1 MRTNKYKEFFTKDYL
16 MGPNSIRLLDEL
28 LEKAPE
34 TIHGGRV
41 LDLGCG
47 MGVTSLF
54 LARETAAEQVFATDL
69 WISATTNARSIEA
82 WGEEKKIIPI
92 HADAM
97 ELPYAEEY
105 FDAIVSID
113 AYHYFGCA
121 ENVFAE
127 KILPLLKKGGYALLA
142 MPGLKEEFNEQIP
155 SLMNEW
161 AGEDVKCFHSCE
173 WWEEHIKQGVEDK
186 VSVAVYESGRFDD
199 IWNDWY
205 QSGHEY
211 AMQDKE
217 FMDKGVDKMMNF
229 VMLVVK
235 KL

>member
-1 MRTNKYKEFFTKDYL
+1 MRTEKYKEFFTKEFL
-16 MGPNSIRLLDEL
+16 MGPNSIKLLDEL
-28 LEKAPE
+28 LEKAPKE
-34 TIHGGRV
+34 LTGRV

-47 MGVTSLF
+47 KGLTSLF
-54 LARETAAEQVFATDL
+54 LARETSAEQVFATDL
-69 WISATTNARSIEA
+69 WISATTNARSFEA
-82 WGEEKKIIPI
+82 WGEEEKIIPI

-113 AYHYFGCA
+113 SYHYFGCA
-121 ENVFAE
+121 DNVFAE

-142 MPGLKEEFNEQIP
+142 MPGLKQEFGENVP
-155 SLMNEW
+155 ALMDEW
-161 AGEDVKCFHSCE
+161 AGEDAKTFHSCG
-173 WWEEHIKQGVEDK
+173 WWKNRIKQGVEGQ
-186 VSVAVYESGRFDD
+186 VEVTVMESERYND

-211 AMQDKE
+211 AMQDKV
-217 FMDKGVDKMMNF
+217 FMDRGVAEMMNF
-229 VMLVVK
+229 VLLMVK

>member
-1 MRTNKYKEFFTKDYL
+1 MRTNKYKDFFTKDYL

-47 MGVTSLF
+47 RGLTSLF
-54 LARETAAEQVFATDL
+54 LAKETAAEQVFATDL
-69 WISATTNARSIEA
+69 WISATTNARSFEA

-97 ELPYAEEY
+97 ELPYAEAY

-121 ENVFAE
+121 DNVFAE
-127 KILPLLKKGGYALLA
+127 KILSLLKKGGYALLA
-142 MPGLKEEFNEQIP
+142 VPGLKQEFGEKVP
-155 SLMNEW
+155 ALMNEW
-161 AGEDVKCFHSCE
+161 AVEDVKTFHSCE
-173 WWEEHIKQGVEDK
+173 WWEEHIKQGAEDK
-186 VSVAVYESGRFDD
+186 VEVTVMESERYDV

-205 QSGHEY
+205 RSGHEY
-211 AMQDKE
+211 ALQDKV
-217 FMDKGVDKMMNF
+217 FMDKGVADMMNF
-229 VMLVVK
+229 VLMVVK

>member
-1 MRTNKYKEFFTKDYL
+1 MRTNKYKEFFTKEFL
-16 MGPNSIRLLDEL
+16 MGPNSIRLLDEM

-34 TIHGGRV
+34 AIKGGRV

-47 MGVTSLF
+47 MAITSLF
-54 LARETAAEQVFATDL
+54 VARETAAEQVFATDL
-69 WISATTNARSIEA
+69 WISAGDNARSIEA
-82 WGEEKKIIPI
+82 WGEEKRIIPI

-105 FDAIVSID
+105 FDTIVCVD

-121 ENVFAE
+121 DNVFAQ
-127 KILPLLKKGGYALLA
+127 KILPLLKTGGYVLIA
-142 MPGLKEEFNEQIP
+142 MPGLKEEFGEVVP
-155 SLMNEW
+155 ALMDEW
-161 AGEDVKCFHSCE
+161 AGEDAKFFHSCE
-173 WWEEHIKQGVEDK
+173 WWENHIRQGAEDK
-186 VSVAVYESGRFDD
+186 IAVKVMESERYND

-217 FMDKGVDKMMNF
+217 FMDRGVAGMMNF

>member
-1 MRTNKYKEFFTKDYL
+1 MRTEKYKEFFTKEFL
-16 MGPNSIRLLDEL
+16 MGPNSIKLLDEL
-28 LEKAPE
+28 LEKAPKE
-34 TIHGGRV
+34 LTGRV

-47 MGVTSLF
+47 RGLTSLF
-54 LARETAAEQVFATDL
+54 LARETSAEQVFATDL
-69 WISATTNARSIEA
+69 WISATTNARSFEA
-82 WGEEKKIIPI
+82 WGEEEKIISI

-113 AYHYFGCA
+113 SYHYFGCA
-121 ENVFAE
+121 DNVFAE

-142 MPGLKEEFNEQIP
+142 MPGLKQEFGENVP
-155 SLMNEW
+155 ALMDEW
-161 AGEDVKCFHSCE
+161 AGEDAKTFHSCG
-173 WWEEHIKQGVEDK
+173 WWKNHIKQGGEGQVE
-186 VSVAVYESGRFDD
+186 VTVMESERYND

-211 AMQDKE
+211 AMQDKV
-217 FMDKGVDKMMNF
+217 FMDRGVAEMMNF
-229 VMLVVK
+229 VLLMVK

>member
-1 MRTNKYKEFFTKDYL
+1 MRIDKYKEFFTKEFL
-16 MGPNSIRLLDEL
+16 MGPNSIKLLDEL
-28 LEKAPE
+28 LEKAPQA
-34 TIHGGRV
+34 IKSGKV
-41 LDLGCG
+41 MDLGCG

-54 LARETAAEQVFATDL
+54 LARETSAEQVFATDL

-121 ENVFAE
+121 DNVFAE

-142 MPGLKEEFNEQIP
+142 MPGLKREFGENIP
-155 SLMNEW
+155 ALMDEW
-161 AGEDVKCFHSCE
+161 AGEDVKSFHSCE
-173 WWEEHIKQGVEDK
+173 WWESHIKQGVEDK
-186 VSVAVYESGRFDD
+186 VEVTVMESERYDD

-205 QSGHEY
+205 RSGHEY
-211 AMQDKE
+211 AVQDKK
-217 FMDKGVDKMMNF
+217 FMDRGVAEMMNF
-229 VMLVVK
+229 VMLMVK